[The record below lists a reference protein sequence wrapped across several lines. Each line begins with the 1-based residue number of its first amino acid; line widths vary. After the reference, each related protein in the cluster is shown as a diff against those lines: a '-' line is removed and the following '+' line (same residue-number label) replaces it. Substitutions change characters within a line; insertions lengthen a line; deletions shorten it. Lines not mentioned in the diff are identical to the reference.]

1 MLRFDGC
8 STIAAGL
15 DCKSK
20 EREMRHKYR
29 QRELMYLV
37 DEITVDLDKLTDQSE
52 LEFYDM
58 SLVNQARLK
67 LITLRPM
74 QIGTAEALDSLQ
86 YLLSEILTGREEWD
100 PTYIQVD
107 RIICYVQD
115 YLDWLASSDYR
126 KRSNL

>member
-1 MLRFDGC
+1 MLHFDSC
-8 STIAAGL
+8 SMKAAGL

-20 EREMRHKYR
+20 ECSMGHKFR
-29 QRELMYLV
+29 QSELIYLI
-37 DEITVDLDKLTDQSE
+37 DDITRDLDRLANQSE

-58 SLVNQARLK
+58 SLVGQARLK

-74 QIGTAEALDSLQ
+74 QVGTAEVLDSLQ
-86 YLLSEILTGREEWD
+86 YLLGEIRTGHDEWD

-107 RIICYVQD
+107 RIISYIQD
-115 YLDWLASSDYR
+115 YLDWLASSDQL